1 MLHWYELAVRRP
13 EDVLEAERK
22 PGSVDGVAMRG
33 DNLTPRQG
41 WKVTVSADGTTQSAE
56 TEVGEDGHFSL
67 PLNAVLDSAPC
78 LDVTLLGTNGEG
90 DLQRLLHWTQ

>member
-1 MLHWYELAVRRP
+1 MLHWYELGVRRP
-13 EDVLEAERK
+13 EDVLEAERTA
-22 PGSVDGVAMRG
+22 GRVDGVAMRA

-41 WKVTVSADGTTQSAE
+41 WTVTVSADGTTQSAA

-67 PLNAVLDSAPC
+67 PLDAALDGAPC
-78 LDVTLLGTNGEG
+78 LDVTLLGPGGEG